1 MQIPIVQAAP
11 LVKVHGEAFR
21 DLFENRRQFEHFEN
35 YVTGLMVLDNKTLT
49 NMARCMVDSADK
61 TNWSRFLSEAP
72 WAEQAIN
79 ARRISYLLEPT
90 QKLRRSGA
98 ESVLVIDDTL
108 CEHVGS
114 LFEYIDRHYDHGED
128 RYPLAHNPVTSFYVS
143 GVVRFPVDLRL
154 YRRYEDVTN
163 WESFV
168 KTHFPERTIPTQK
181 KERGTLH
188 KALEETLLQD
198 PAFHAL
204 HEQFRTKIAL
214 AIELIEQA
222 QKHQLGFGIVVFDSW
237 YLAEELV
244 TVLKSAHKDWISL
257 LKKNRT
263 LETNSFVLRN
273 ADGEPIVF
281 PKPHV
286 QVQEVVPL
294 IPANAYRPVMVNDT
308 PYWCFTLTVR
318 LPTLGK
324 VRLVVS
330 FDNPDLKGTYALL
343 VTNRLDWT
351 VQRILNTYLQRWPIE
366 TFYQDSKTCLGL
378 DTYRMR
384 SAEAIGK
391 HWCLVFVAYSF
402 LHLDCLAASLKQSP
416 LPVKTIGQACRDQA
430 QKLLEALIMF
440 AFDKIQQGA
449 TVASVLDTL
458 FAKKSLAVT

>member
-11 LVKVHGEAFR
+11 LVKTHAEAFR
-21 DLFENRRQFEHFEN
+21 DLFENRAQYEHFQE

-49 NMARCMVDSADK
+49 NMARCIVESADK
-61 TNWSRFLSEAP
+61 TNWSRFMAEAP
-72 WAEQAIN
+72 WLASAVN
-79 ARRISYLLEPT
+79 DRRITYMIEQT
-90 QKLRRSGA
+90 QKMRRSAA

-114 LFEYIDRHYDHGED
+114 LFEYIDQHYDHGED

-154 YRRYEDVTN
+154 YRRYEEATD
-163 WESFV
+163 WEAYV
-168 KTHFPERTIPTQK
+168 QQYFPGRAIPVQK
-181 KERGTLH
+181 KARAAFH
-188 KALEETLLQD
+188 KEVDPVLLQD

-204 HEQFRTKIAL
+204 DEQFRTKIDL
-214 AIELIEQA
+214 AIELLQHA
-222 QKHQLGFGIVVFDSW
+222 QKHGLPFGIVVFDSW

-244 TVLKSAHKDWISL
+244 TAIRLANKDWISL

-263 LETNSFVLRN
+263 LETASFVLKDVD
-273 ADGEPIVF
+273 AKPIAF

-294 IPANAYRPVMVNDT
+294 IPANAYRPVTVNGT
-308 PYWCFTLTVR
+308 IYWCFTLTVR
-318 LPTLGK
+318 LPHLGK

-330 FDNPDLKGTYALL
+330 FDNPELKGTYALF

-351 VQRILNTYLQRWPIE
+351 VQRILSTYLQRWPIE
-366 TFYQDSKTCLGL
+366 TFYQDGKTFLGL

-384 SAEAIGK
+384 SAQAIGK

-402 LHLDCLAASLKQSP
+402 LHLDCLAASLKQSS
-416 LPVKTIGQACRDQA
+416 LPTKTIGQACRDQA
-430 QKLLEALIMF
+430 QKLLEALILF
-440 AFDKIQQGA
+440 AYDKLQHGVTA
-449 TVASVLDTL
+449 SSVLDTL
-458 FAKKSLAVT
+458 FAKQYVGVT